1 LRSLVEENEEVTTQ
15 LRSFS
20 AILRVASSD
29 GDGTWPEVGF
39 AVCLQRRMRERWE
52 VGSLGF
58 PRRRTT
64 SYRHCRA
71 AALILA
77 RRVTPARH
85 RAASPDSEA
94 EDDGLPGGSRQSALT
109 EPVSWPGPKWAGFLG
124 RGGGLRQVTL
134 LSYFFCLCF
143 FFLFTGFNSSI

>member
-1 LRSLVEENEEVTTQ
+1 LRSLVEENEEVTAE
-15 LRSFS
+15 LRSFW

-64 SYRHCRA
+64 SYRRWRA
-71 AALILA
+71 VAPILA
-77 RRVTPARH
+77 RWVTPARH
-85 RAASPDSEA
+85 RAASPDREV
-94 EDDGLPGGSRQSALT
+94 EDYGLPSGSRQSALT
-109 EPVSWPGPKWAGFLG
+109 EPVSWPGPKWAGLWAAVVGFG
-124 RGGGLRQVTL
+124 QVTL
-134 LSYFFCLCF
+134 LSYFFCFFSFCF
-143 FFLFTGFNSSI
+143 VY